1 MASNKG
7 DAPKK
12 GVDLAK
18 LLGNGGA
25 SEHLREQMERNG
37 VLTGMSASERFRK
50 ETDYLDALAG
60 SSRAVQKALAP
71 SAAVQKMMKTHDAAF
86 DVARAFSSVSAFS
99 GIASVIDPIRISTF
113 REAQDRLHASLGLGF
128 RQSDSVTRML
138 DSLRAGQSAI
148 QSALSSYM
156 DQHRAQA
163 ERISSMVD
171 ALAIPRVNPATF
183 SIGSALA
190 LSETNAFKIAG
201 LTPDYTEEFR
211 SITDAVSERIGA
223 FAGLASTN
231 KAFALQPDLVGRIS
245 TLLERALAQ
254 QEALLEQ
261 QREPVAETQPRQ
273 QTLLAER
280 LTIIAAIVAI
290 LYTMLCVYVMFE
302 ERLAGGDAATLANTV
317 AIEENTQALEKMR
330 GSFDAIAD
338 QLEQMS
344 AAQEDAKDN
353 KMTADAAIA
362 EILREI
368 SSTLMEQENRQ
379 EGDPDQSPSDGSS

>member
-7 DAPKK
+7 DASKK

-18 LLGNGGA
+18 LLGSGGA

-37 VLTGMSASERFRK
+37 VLSGITASERFRK

-86 DVARAFSSVSAFS
+86 DVARAFPSVSAFS
-99 GIASVIDPIRISTF
+99 GIASVIDPIRISAF
-113 REAQDRLHASLGLGF
+113 REAHDRLHASLGLGF
-128 RQSDSVTRML
+128 MQSDSVTRML

-156 DQHRAQA
+156 DQNRAQA

-190 LSETNAFKIAG
+190 LSETNAFNVAG

-223 FAGLASTN
+223 FAGFASTN
-231 KAFALQPDLVGRIS
+231 KAFSLQPDLVGRIS

-338 QLEQMS
+338 QLEQIS
-344 AAQEDAKDN
+344 AAQENAKDN

-379 EGDPDQSPSDGSS
+379 EDAPDQSPSDGSS

>member
-86 DVARAFSSVSAFS
+86 DVARAFS

-113 REAQDRLHASLGLGF
+113 REAHDRLHASLGLGF
-128 RQSDSVTRML
+128 MQSDSVTRML

>member
-7 DAPKK
+7 DASKK

-18 LLGNGGA
+18 LLGSGGA
-25 SEHLREQMERNG
+25 AEHLREQMERNG
-37 VLTGMSASERFRK
+37 VLTGISASERFRK

-71 SAAVQKMMKTHDAAF
+71 SAAVQKMMKTNDAAF
-86 DVARAFSSVSAFS
+86 DVARAFPSVSAFS
-99 GIASVIDPIRISTF
+99 GIASVIDPIRISAF
-113 REAQDRLHASLGLGF
+113 REAHDRLHASLGLGF
-128 RQSDSVTRML
+128 MQSDSVTRML
-138 DSLRAGQSAI
+138 DSLRAGQSAF
-148 QSALSSYM
+148 SSYM

-183 SIGSALA
+183 SIGSAVA
-190 LSETNAFKIAG
+190 LSQKNAFNIAG

-211 SITDAVSERIGA
+211 SITAAVSERIGA

-231 KAFALQPDLVGRIS
+231 KVFSQQPDLVGRIS

-261 QREPVAETQPRQ
+261 QREPVAEIQPRQ

-330 GSFDAIAD
+330 GSFNAIAD

-379 EGDPDQSPSDGSS
+379 EEAPDQSPSDGSS